1 MMKQLTIT
9 LFLIFILPFS
19 YLIDSHSVYSQKLT
33 ATSVMTL
40 ASVGNNNNTGINTHA
55 IENKTVNYYGNTT
68 GYLAYPSPNQNNQ
81 EKKLPAVVMI
91 HENKGLNDYIK
102 DSANILAK
110 SGYVVL
116 AVDLFNGEISTDQD
130 RSRELT
136 STIREN
142 PNIAIENMKSAVGYL
157 GSLENVN
164 ASRIASI
171 GWCFGGGQSLQL
183 ALNSKDH
190 PLSATI
196 IYYGVPLTNDT
207 KALSNIQWPVLGI
220 FGDKDMA
227 IPVDTVKQFQQA
239 LTQLGIQNEIYI
251 YPGVGHAFAN
261 PSNPNYASNETA
273 DSWKKTLDFL
283 NKYV

>member
-19 YLIDSHSVYSQKLT
+19 YLIDSHSAYSQKLT

-116 AVDLFNGEISTDQD
+116 AVDLFNGEISNDQD

-142 PNIAIENMKSAVGYL
+142 PNIAIQNMKSAVGYL

-196 IYYGVPLTNDT
+196 IYYGVPLTNDI

-220 FGDKDMA
+220 FGGKDTA

-239 LTQLGIQNEIYI
+239 LTQLGIKNEIYI

>member
-1 MMKQLTIT
+1 MVKNREKNSLLMKHIAIT

-19 YLIDSHSVYSQKLT
+19 YLIDSHSSHAQKLT

-40 ASVGNNNNTGINTHA
+40 ASVSNNNNTGVNTHA
-55 IENKTVNYYGNTT
+55 IENKTVNYYGNTS
-68 GYLAYPSPNQNNQ
+68 GYLAYPSPNQTNQ
-81 EKKLPAVVMI
+81 EEKLPAVVMI
-91 HENKGLNDYIK
+91 HENRGLNDFIK

-116 AVDLFNGEISTDQD
+116 AVDLFNGEISNDQT

-142 PNIAIENMKSAVGYL
+142 PSIAIENMKSAVSYL

-164 ASRIASI
+164 ASRIASL

-183 ALNSKDH
+183 ALNSQDH

-227 IPVDTVKQFQQA
+227 IPVDTV
-239 LTQLGIQNEIYI
+239 
-251 YPGVGHAFAN
+251 
-261 PSNPNYASNETA
+261 
-273 DSWKKTLDFL
+273 
-283 NKYV
+283 

>member
-1 MMKQLTIT
+1 M
-9 LFLIFILPFS
+9 PFS
-19 YLIDSHSVYSQKLT
+19 YLIDSHSSHAQKLT

-40 ASVGNNNNTGINTHA
+40 ASVSNNSTGVDTHT
-55 IENKTVNYYGNTT
+55 IENKTVNYYGNTS
-68 GYLAYPSPNQNNQ
+68 GYLAYPSPNQTNQ
-81 EKKLPAVVMI
+81 EEKLPAVVMI
-91 HENKGLNDYIK
+91 HENRGLNDFIK

-116 AVDLFNGEISTDQD
+116 AVDLFNGEISTDQN

-136 STIREN
+136 SMIREN
-142 PNIAIENMKSAVGYL
+142 PGIAIENMKSAVSYL

-164 ASRIASI
+164 ASRIASL

-183 ALNSKDH
+183 ALNSQDQ

-220 FGDKDMA
+220 FGDKDTA
-227 IPVDTVKQFQQA
+227 IPVDTVKQFQHA
-239 LTQLGIQNEIYI
+239 LTELGIKNEIYI

-273 DSWKKTLDFL
+273 DSWKKTLNFL

>member
-1 MMKQLTIT
+1 MKQLTIT
-9 LFLIFILPFS
+9 LFLVLILPFS
-19 YLIDSHSVYSQKLT
+19 YLLDPHTSHAQKLP

-40 ASVGNNNNTGINTHA
+40 ASVSNNNTGVNTQS

-68 GYLAYPSPNQNNQ
+68 GYLTYPSPNQGNQ
-81 EKKLPAVVMI
+81 QEKLPAVVMI

-136 STIREN
+136 S
-142 PNIAIENMKSAVGYL
+142 
-157 GSLENVN
+157 
-164 ASRIASI
+164 
-171 GWCFGGGQSLQL
+171 
-183 ALNSKDH
+183 
-190 PLSATI
+190 
-196 IYYGVPLTNDT
+196 DT

-261 PSNPNYASNETA
+261 PSNPNYAPNETA
-273 DSWKKTLDFL
+273 DSWKKTLNFL
-283 NKYV
+283 NKYVMR